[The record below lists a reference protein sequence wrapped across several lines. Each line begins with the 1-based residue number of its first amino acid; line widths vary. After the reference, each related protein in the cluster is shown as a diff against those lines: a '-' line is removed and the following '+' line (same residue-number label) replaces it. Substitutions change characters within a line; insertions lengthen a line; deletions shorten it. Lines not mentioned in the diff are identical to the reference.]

1 MRKPVAAL
9 LLSAV
14 MLAGF
19 CGCSSGGTDSAEA
32 VSVQSVGLITGTGSV
47 GIVNR
52 YPGKIISGDTANVK
66 RDADKTI
73 KDVLV
78 EEGDNVQEGDVLFT
92 YDTEEMEL
100 ELEKLK
106 LDLEGYEN
114 TITADK
120 SDIVDLKSQM
130 SSASSS
136 DKLSYTL
143 QVESKEADIQEA
155 EYNKTLKQRDI
166 DKMEAS
172 MADTDVKAP
181 ISGRIMS
188 VSNSDTGDESQTQT
202 GTTEQSG
209 TTDSF
214 ITIMDMDTY
223 RVEGTINELN
233 QGDLTAG
240 MKVIIRSRLDETK
253 TWTGTID
260 SIDWENPVSSSGQ
273 SGTVVVSDS
282 SSSSDDMTT
291 SSKYPFYVK
300 LDSED
305 GLIFGQHVYIEPDYG
320 QNGSQTT
327 LMLPACYI
335 CDADSNPYVWAASD
349 KQKLEKRSVTLGAYD
364 EALDEYEVLSGLS
377 TEDYIAT
384 PADTLK
390 EGMAVTYYDASSFS
404 SGETETG
411 SGSAETTTGQDDT
424 QVSQPFDSGS
434 TTEGN
439 SSETAQSSAQPS
451 GSGQTAEGAG
461 NTEADNAP

>member
-1 MRKPVAAL
+1 MRKPVAAM
-9 LLSAV
+9 LLSVV

-19 CGCSSGGTDSAEA
+19 CGCSSGGTDSTEA
-32 VSVQSVGLITGTGSV
+32 VSVQSVGLITGTGSA
-47 GIVNR
+47 GTVNR
-52 YPGKIISGDTANVK
+52 YPGKIISGDTVNVK
-66 RDADKTI
+66 KDADKI
-73 KDVLV
+73 VKDVLV
-78 EEGDNVQEGDVLFT
+78 KQGDNVHEGDVLFT
-92 YDTEEMEL
+92 YDTEEMKL

-114 TITADK
+114 TISTDK
-120 SDIVDLKSQM
+120 SDIVDLKNQM

-143 QVESKEADIQEA
+143 QIEGKEADIQEA

-166 DKMEAS
+166 DKMQAS
-172 MADTDVKAP
+172 MADTDIKAP

-188 VSNSDTGDESQTQT
+188 VSDSDTGDGSQAQT
-202 GTTEQSG
+202 GTTEGSG

-233 QGDLTAG
+233 KGDLTAG

-260 SIDWENPVSSSGQ
+260 TIDWENPVNSSNQ
-273 SGTVVVSDS
+273 SGNGVSYS

-327 LMLPACYI
+327 LMLPASYI
-335 CDADSNPYVWAASD
+335 CDADSSPYVWAASD

-384 PADTLK
+384 PTDTLK

-411 SGSAETTTGQDDT
+411 SGSNETNSQNNT
-424 QVSQPFDSGS
+424 QVSQPFGGGS
-434 TTEGN
+434 TTEG
-439 SSETAQSSAQPS
+439 SSPETAQSSTQPS

-461 NTEADNAP
+461 STEADNAP